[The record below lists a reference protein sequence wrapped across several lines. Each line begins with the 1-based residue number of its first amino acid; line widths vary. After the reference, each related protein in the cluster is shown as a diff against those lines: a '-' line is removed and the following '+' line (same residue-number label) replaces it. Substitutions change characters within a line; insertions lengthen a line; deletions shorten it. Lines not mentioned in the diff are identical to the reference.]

1 MHDARKVQPVA
12 QASRGRPQQQ
22 PHADRGQALGLVV
35 MSIALIGMLAVGI
48 ASVSTRLTQRG
59 QAQNAA
65 DAAALAGVTGG
76 PTAAS
81 TAAGRNGA
89 TLLSF
94 TDVQGGQ
101 GVVVTVEVAVGDE
114 HAIARASTEP

>member
-1 MHDARKVQPVA
+1 MHDARKVQAVHHV
-12 QASRGRPQQQ
+12 SRGRPQSQ
-22 PHADRGQALGLVV
+22 PRADRGQALGLVV
-35 MSIALIGMLAVGI
+35 MSIALIGMVAVGI
-48 ASVSTRLTQRG
+48 ASVSTRLTQRS

-76 PTAAS
+76 STAAS

-94 TDVQGGQ
+94 ADVQGGQ

-114 HAIARASTEP
+114 HAIARASSEP